1 MMRDDDETP
10 EEKALR
16 RHKEN
21 RVIGI
26 FAAIAAVVIAYYSVV
41 YRNQRAT
48 ASWAPGSASASAGAD
63 AGARD

>member
-1 MMRDDDETP
+1 MMRDDDDESP

-26 FAAIAAVVIAYYSVV
+26 FAAIAA
-41 YRNQRAT
+41 RAT
-48 ASWAPGSASASAGAD
+48 SYFSGGGLGAS
-63 AGARD
+63 